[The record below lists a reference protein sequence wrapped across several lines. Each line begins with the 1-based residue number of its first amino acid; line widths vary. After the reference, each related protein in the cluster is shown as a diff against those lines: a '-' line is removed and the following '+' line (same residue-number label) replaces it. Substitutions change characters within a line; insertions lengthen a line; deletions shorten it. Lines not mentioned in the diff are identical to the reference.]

1 MPRLALTTG
10 TLLLLLTAA
19 CFGAQHYQPAP
30 LPFGEQAA
38 AIFTER
44 HLNEPAL
51 ARFLA
56 EQNATLRDSAWG
68 PTQLALAAVFFRSDL
83 TAARR
88 AVDVARAGEVS
99 AGARPYPAAT
109 ASVERAAHPD
119 EGHSTPWTFALA
131 TGLTFETGGK
141 RAARIA
147 HARALTLAAQLRLQ
161 AAGWDVVQNTREA
174 AVVALGADVALADAR
189 AETAGLAELQRL
201 LQVRFADG
209 QITRTDLAR
218 VAGELQSAAVAADQA
233 SRMRTESRLALARSL
248 AVPLAEVER
257 LPLRAG
263 ERAGCK
269 LADSL
274 PHDTLETL
282 ALTTR
287 ADLGAALADYAAA
300 EADLH
305 EQVARQYPD
314 LTIGPGITWEQG
326 IRRWV
331 LSLGIP
337 AIAIDRARGPI
348 AEARA
353 RRAEQAARVAV
364 LQDSILA
371 AVDSSAA
378 ACSAAR
384 AEASVADSLIHAME
398 TQLQLVEGAYQRG
411 EVGRTEV
418 AMAQM
423 AETRAQRTRHQ
434 ATARDLTAGVA
445 LERST
450 GLWRSALPTRWP
462 DLLAPRD
469 SAREAPQDSHE

>member
-1 MPRLALTTG
+1 MPRLARTTG
-10 TLLLLLTAA
+10 PLLLLLTAA
-19 CFGAQHYQPAP
+19 CFGAQHYEPAP
-30 LPFGEQAA
+30 LPSGEQAA
-38 AIFTER
+38 ANFSDR
-44 HLNEPAL
+44 NLNDPAL

-56 EQNATLRDSAWG
+56 EQSATLRDSAWL

-83 TAARR
+83 TVVRR
-88 AVDVARAGEVS
+88 AVDVARAGEVT
-99 AGARPYPAAT
+99 AGARPYPDAS

-141 RAARIA
+141 RSARIA
-147 HARALTLAAQLRLQ
+147 RARALTLAAQLRLQ
-161 AAGWDVVQNTREA
+161 AAGWDVVQSTREA
-174 AVVALGADVALADAR
+174 AMGAVSADVELADAR
-189 AETAGLAELQRL
+189 AETAGLTELQRL
-201 LQVRFADG
+201 LQVRFAQG

-233 SRMRTESRLALARSL
+233 NRMRTESRLALARAL
-248 AVPLAEVER
+248 GVPLAEVER
-257 LPLRAG
+257 LPLRVG
-263 ERAGCK
+263 DHTGCEV
-269 LADSL
+269 ADSL

-287 ADLGAALADYAAA
+287 TDLGAALADYAAA

-326 IRRWV
+326 VRRWV

-353 RRAEQAARVAV
+353 RRAEQAARVTV

-378 ACSAAR
+378 ACRAAR
-384 AEASVADSLIHAME
+384 AQASVADSLAHAME
-398 TQLQLVEGAYQRG
+398 SQRQLVEGAYQRG
-411 EVGRTEV
+411 EVGRTELALAQV
-418 AMAQM
+418 AEA
-423 AETRAQRTRHQ
+423 RAQRTRHQ

-445 LERST
+445 LERAT
-450 GLWRSALPTRWP
+450 GLWRSALATRWP
-462 DLLAPRD
+462 DLLAPLD
-469 SAREAPQDSHE
+469 SARLAPRDSPE